1 MSFRFFSWSI
11 NISAHRLVLG
21 SLLSGVT
28 FLGSGC
34 YQSPPSSPGTA
45 IPILTELLGDREA
58 QVRRVVAE
66 ALGKI
71 GPAGAET
78 YLIPALRDSDP
89 TVREAAAG
97 ALGRL
102 SPLSMETGKAL
113 LPLLQDSDSSVQQ
126 AAAQALGEIDDG
138 AMLSPMAIDLLKDPQ
153 VAVRRSAAH
162 ALFLTDSSESTVR
175 EALIQ
180 ATEDADA
187 SVRQWAVAAVG
198 ESGALDLATTL
209 VNRLLHDPST
219 EVQAEAAYRLRFI
232 GDGSD
237 LKELEAVRTTAKSV
251 EVTRWLDHSLAA
263 LRTASDFDSGHPP
276 SRSAET
282 GLSRR
287 YP

>member
-1 MSFRFFSWSI
+1 MSLRFFSWSI

-45 IPILTELLGDREA
+45 IPILTELLGDRDA
-58 QVRRVVAE
+58 QVRRVAAE

-71 GPAGAET
+71 GQAGAET
-78 YLIPALRDSDP
+78 YLIPALRDSDT
-89 TVREAAAG
+89 TVREAAAR
-97 ALGRL
+97 ALGGL
-102 SPLSMETGKAL
+102 SSLDVEAGKAL

-126 AAAQALGEIDDG
+126 AAAQALGVIEDS
-138 AMLSPMAIDLLKDPQ
+138 ALLSPMIIDLLEDPQ

-162 ALFLTDSSESTVR
+162 ALFLTDSSKSAVR

-198 ESGALDLATTL
+198 ESGTPDLAATL

-232 GDGSD
+232 GDGAD
-237 LKELEAVRTTAKSV
+237 LKELGMVRTARSV
-251 EVTRWLDHSLAA
+251 EVARWLNHSLTA
-263 LRTASDFDSGHPP
+263 LRTASGFDSGHPP
-276 SRSAET
+276 SRPAET